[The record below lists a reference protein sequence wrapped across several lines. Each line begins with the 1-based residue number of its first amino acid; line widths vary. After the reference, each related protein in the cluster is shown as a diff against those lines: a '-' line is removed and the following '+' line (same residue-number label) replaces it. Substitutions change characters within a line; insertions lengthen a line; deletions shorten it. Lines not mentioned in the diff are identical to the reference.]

1 MTTSAACG
9 RDPYD
14 PVDCR
19 LALDRSTPVPLWA
32 QIADYLAAAIDEG
45 PLAPG
50 QSLGSEHD
58 LACRFHVAR
67 PTIRRALGELSRR
80 GLVSR
85 SRATGTRVS
94 DRLPLAS

>member
-32 QIADYLAAAIDEG
+32 QIADFLAAAIDQG

-50 QSLGSEHD
+50 QLLGSEHD
-58 LACRFHVAR
+58 LAYRFHVAR
-67 PTIRRALGELSRR
+67 PTIRRALTDLSGR
-80 GLVSR
+80 GLVNR
-85 SRATGTRVS
+85 RQGAGTRVA
-94 DRLPLAS
+94 DRLPC